1 MHAIQV
7 FGIGNVGS
15 AIVNGL
21 ILKSIGGVI
30 YITDVDYKRL
40 SSEYLE
46 FRSML
51 HIMDSPQQVEISSDV
66 RRAGAYIISA
76 GVNSNGF
83 ESRNGMLAQNKV
95 IVEPILKGIAEA
107 NPKAV
112 VLMVTNPSG
121 ELSKLAHDYVSHVIA
136 IGNRLDNARYKDSHL
151 YGKHESPVD
160 YYKSIIDG
168 KGYTSWGVACEV
180 IQAISELEE

>member
-15 AIVNGL
+15 AVVNNL

-30 YITDVDYKRL
+30 YITDIDYKRL
-40 SSEYLE
+40 SCEYLE
-46 FRSML
+46 FKSML
-51 HIMDSPQQVEISSDV
+51 RIMDSHQQVEMSGDV
-66 RRAGAYIISA
+66 MHARIYVICA
-76 GVNSNGF
+76 GVNSKGF
-83 ESRNGMLAQNKV
+83 ESRDEMLSMNKS
-95 IVEPILKGIAEA
+95 IVESILHKIAEVNSRA
-107 NPKAV
+107 I

-151 YGKHESPVD
+151 YGKHENPVD

-168 KGYTSWGVACEV
+168 KGYTSWGVASEV

>member
-1 MHAIQV
+1 MHVIQV
-7 FGIGNVGS
+7 FGIGHTGS

-21 ILKSIGGVI
+21 ILKSIGSVV
-30 YITDVDYKRL
+30 YITDVDSKRL
-40 SSEYLE
+40 NAEYLE

-51 HIMDSPQQVEISSDV
+51 HIMDSSQQVEISGDV
-66 RRAGAYIISA
+66 RRAGVYVICA
-76 GVNSNGF
+76 GVNPKGF
-83 ESRNGMLAQNKV
+83 ESRDGMLSQNRL
-95 IVEPILKGIAEA
+95 IVEPILKRIAEV
-107 NPKAV
+107 NPNAV

-151 YGKHESPVD
+151 YGKHENPVD
-160 YYKSIIDG
+160 FYKTIIDG
-168 KGYTSWGVACEV
+168 KGCTCWGVACET